1 MASVG
6 SEESPARN
14 ISSSM
19 LKTDFELCFQVT
31 QGCVVINANNKVT
44 NGVSGMIDM
53 KNRLWAV
60 LSSHQG
66 CITHDQ
72 Y

>member
-53 KNRLWAV
+53 KNRL
-60 LSSHQG
+60 
-66 CITHDQ
+66 
-72 Y
+72 